1 MKKIQSAMPTNVT
14 IDYLRAQDEYHDAKT
29 DKERILALEKML
41 STVPKHKGTE
51 KLVLQIKRRM
61 SKLKKDEEAREAK
74 KGATRGFNIRKE
86 GAAQIVL
93 VGPPNAGKS
102 SFLKKMTKA
111 DVDVGNYAFTTVD
124 LTPGMLPIRDI
135 QIQLVEVPGIID
147 GVSAGKGMGL
157 QLMSSIRSADAMIIL
172 IDGSIDP
179 AKQLKTLLM
188 ELENG
193 GIKVNRRRPDISIKK
208 HVTGGINI
216 VGAKHIQADLK
227 DVKEILMDFR
237 ITSGLVVVREDVTL
251 TDIQEAL
258 DYSTTYKRA
267 LVLVTKAD
275 LTPPGTV
282 EALQKALPSFTFC
295 PISVQTGKGLEG
307 IPERIYDVAQI
318 KRIFTK
324 TPGEKPAYPPVALKI
339 EATVMDVAKKVHKDI
354 AKNFKYARVWGSSVK
369 FGGQRVGEDHVPGDG
384 DTVEI
389 HVK

>member
-1 MKKIQSAMPTNVT
+1 MPTNVT
-14 IDYLRAQDEYHDAKT
+14 IDYLRAQDEYQNATT
-29 DKERILALEKML
+29 DKERMLALEKML

-61 SKLKKDEEAREAK
+61 TKLKKEEEAREAK
-74 KGATRGFNIRKE
+74 KGATRGFNIKKE

-102 SFLKKMTKA
+102 TFLKKMTKA
-111 DVDVGNYAFTTVD
+111 DVDIGNYAFTTVE
-124 LTPGMLPIRDI
+124 LMPGMLPINDI
-135 QIQLVEVPGIID
+135 QIQLVEVPGIIE

-157 QLMSSIRSADAMIIL
+157 QLMSSIRSADAMLIL
-172 IDGSIDP
+172 IDGSNDP
-179 AKQLKTLLM
+179 AKQLKTLLT
-188 ELENG
+188 ELDNG

-208 HVTGGINI
+208 HIVGGINI
-216 VGAKHIQADLK
+216 VGAKHIKADIQ

-275 LTPPGTV
+275 MTPPGTIQ
-282 EALQKALPSFTFC
+282 ALKKALPRFTFC
-295 PISVQTGKGLEG
+295 PISVEKGEG
-307 IPERIYDVAQI
+307 LKDIPQMIYEAAQI

-324 TPGEKPAYPPVALKI
+324 TPGEKPAYPPVAMKR
-339 EATVMDVAKKVHKDI
+339 EATVYDVARKVHKDI

>member
-1 MKKIQSAMPTNVT
+1 MPTNVT
-14 IDYLRAQDEYHDAKT
+14 IDYLRAQDEYQNATT
-29 DKERILALEKML
+29 DKDRILALEKML

-61 SKLKKDEEAREAK
+61 SKLKKEEEAREAK
-74 KGATRGFNIRKE
+74 KGTTRGFNIKKE

-111 DVDVGNYAFTTVD
+111 DVDIGNYAFTTVE
-124 LTPGMLPIRDI
+124 LTPGMLPINDI

-157 QLMSSIRSADAMIIL
+157 QLMSSVRTADAMLIL
-172 IDGSIDP
+172 IDGSNDP
-179 AKQLKTLLM
+179 AKQLKTLLT
-188 ELENG
+188 ELDNG

-208 HVTGGINI
+208 HVMGGINI
-216 VGAKHIQADLK
+216 VGTKHIKADIQ

-275 LTPPGTV
+275 MMPPGTV
-282 EALQKALPSFTFC
+282 EALRKALPRFTFC
-295 PISVQTGKGLEG
+295 PISVTTGQGLEG
-307 IPERIYDVAQI
+307 IPQKIYEVAQI

-324 TPGEKPAYPPVALKI
+324 TPGEKPAYPPVAMKPG
-339 EATVMDVAKKVHKDI
+339 ATVYDVARKVHKDI
-354 AKNFKYARVWGSSVK
+354 AKNFKYARVWGGSVK
-369 FGGQRVGEDHVPGDG
+369 FGGQRVGEDHVPEDG